1 MAKGVKLDLKASR
14 AKRKAKRKENRA
26 IKSSARMA
34 MDKKMI
40 DEGSDDSYELQRSR
54 AKKRVAK
61 ATDKE
66 AKQKALKVK
75 LTEDAKGTKLQKG
88 VTYDLKAERAKRKL
102 QKIIDANPSFKG
114 IVTKHGGKVKAMKG
128 SKVMYKD
135 GGALKSVPSEAKGL
149 SKLPTSVRNKMG
161 YMKNGGKITDP
172 PTKKKTQ
179 GGQLND
185 ISSSDKKMKKTIKDV
200 PKTNNF
206 LGLDPGPSR
215 PSKEKGDGYVVLMSN
230 PPKYRNLK
238 TGKVISESEYYKV
251 TGKKKKEDRG
261 VRELKH
267 GGKVKA
273 MYGAK
278 MKKAMYGAKMKKAMY
293 GAKMK
298 KK

>member
-14 AKRKAKRKENRA
+14 AKRKAERKKNRA

-40 DEGSDDSYELQRSR
+40 AEGSDDTYDLQRSR

-66 AKQKALKVK
+66 AKQKAFIAKLKK
-75 LTEDAKGTKLQKG
+75 DAKGTKLQKG

-102 QKIIDANPSFKG
+102 QKIIDSNPSFKG

-135 GGALKSVPSEAKGL
+135 GGSLKKVPSDAKGL

-161 YMKNGGKITDP
+161 YMKNGGKVTDP

-179 GGQLND
+179 GGQLNPP
-185 ISSSDKKMKKTIKDV
+185 SENKKMKKTVKDV
-200 PKTNNF
+200 PKTSTKYLENPIF
-206 LGLDPGPSR
+206 R
-215 PSKEKGDGYVVLMSN
+215 PSKEKGDGYMVMPTN
-230 PPKYRNLK
+230 PPKYRNMK
-238 TGKVISESEYYKV
+238 TGKVISEAEYYKV
-251 TGKKKKEDRG
+251 TGKKKEEDRG
-261 VRELKH
+261 MRELKN